1 MTDGLRRDVAAD
13 PRTVSAAILI
23 VAAVGENG
31 VIGREGG
38 LPWRLKSDMKH
49 FRSLTWGKPVIMGR
63 KTYLTLR
70 RPLPGRTNIVI
81 TRDRNFSAPG
91 VLVTLKLENALTV
104 ARGDALRRGV
114 GEIAVIGGAEI
125 YAQTLGLAERIA
137 LTLVHIRPK
146 GETVFPS
153 IDHQGWE
160 ETERIE
166 HAPGPDD
173 EAPFAFVTYRRR
185 RIGHATESRA

>member
-1 MTDGLRRDVAAD
+1 VSEGSRRDGAAD
-13 PRTVSAAILI
+13 PAPPPAAIVI
-23 VAAVGENG
+23 VAAIAENG
-31 VIGREGG
+31 VIGRDGG
-38 LPWRLKSDMKH
+38 LPWRLKSDMKQ

-81 TRDRNFSAPG
+81 TRDRSFSAPG
-91 VLVTLKLENALTV
+91 VLVTPNLENAL
-104 ARGDALRRGV
+104 AIGRGDAMRRGV
-114 GEIAVIGGAEI
+114 GEIAVVGGAEI
-125 YAQTLGLAERIA
+125 YAQTLTLAERIA
-137 LTLVHIRPK
+137 LTLVHIRPQ
-146 GETVFPS
+146 GETIFPP
-153 IDHQGWE
+153 IDREVWE

-173 EAPFAFVTYRRR
+173 EAPFAFVSYRRR

>member
-1 MTDGLRRDVAAD
+1 MTAGSRCGDAAH
-13 PRTVSAAILI
+13 PQSPPTAIVI

-31 VIGREGG
+31 VIGRDGG

-81 TRDRNFSAPG
+81 TRDENFAAPG
-91 VLVTLKLENALTV
+91 VLVAPKLEHAL
-104 ARGDALRRGV
+104 AIACGDALRRGV
-114 GEIAVIGGAEI
+114 DEIAVVGGAEI
-125 YAQTLGLAERIA
+125 YAQTLALAERIA
-137 LTLVHIRPK
+137 LTLVHIRPH
-146 GETVFPS
+146 GETMFPP
-153 IDHQGWE
+153 IDREVWE
-160 ETERIE
+160 ETQRVE

-185 RIGHATESRA
+185 RSGHATESRA

>member
-1 MTDGLRRDVAAD
+1 MSDASRRDGAAD
-13 PRTVSAAILI
+13 SAPPSAAIVI

-31 VIGREGG
+31 VIGRDGG

-81 TRDRNFSAPG
+81 TRDRSFSAPG
-91 VLVTLKLENALTV
+91 VLVTPNLENAL
-104 ARGDALRRGV
+104 AIGRGDALRRRV
-114 GEIAVIGGAEI
+114 GEIAVVGGAEI
-125 YAQTLGLAERIA
+125 YAQTLGLAERIE
-137 LTLVHIRPK
+137 L
-146 GETVFPS
+146 
-153 IDHQGWE
+153 
-160 ETERIE
+160 
-166 HAPGPDD
+166 APGPDD
-173 EAPFAFVTYRRR
+173 EAAFAFVSYRRR

>member
-1 MTDGLRRDVAAD
+1 VSDASRRDGAAD
-13 PRTVSAAILI
+13 SVQPSAAIVI

-31 VIGREGG
+31 VIGRDGG

-81 TRDRNFSAPG
+81 TRDRSFSAPG
-91 VLVTLKLENALTV
+91 VLVTPNLENAL
-104 ARGDALRRGV
+104 AIGRGDALRRRV
-114 GEIAVIGGAEI
+114 GEIAVVGGAEI

-137 LTLVHIRPK
+137 LTLVHIRPQ
-146 GETVFPS
+146 GETMFPP
-153 IDHQGWE
+153 IDREVWE

-166 HAPGPDD
+166 LARGPDD
-173 EAPFAFVTYRRR
+173 EAAFAFVSYRRR

>member
-1 MTDGLRRDVAAD
+1 VSDASRRDGAAD
-13 PRTVSAAILI
+13 LAPSAAIVI

-31 VIGREGG
+31 VIGRDGG

-49 FRSLTWGKPVIMGR
+49 FRALTWGKPVIMGR

-81 TRDRNFSAPG
+81 TREKNFSVPG
-91 VLVTLKLENALTV
+91 VLVAPTLENALT
-104 ARGDALRRGV
+104 AGRGDALRRGAS
-114 GEIAVIGGAEI
+114 EIAVIGGAEI
-125 YAQTLGLAERIA
+125 YAQTLALAQRIA
-137 LTLVHIRPK
+137 LTLVHIRPQ
-146 GETVFPS
+146 GETMFPP
-153 IDHQGWE
+153 IDAAVWE
-160 ETERIE
+160 ETQRIE

-173 EAPFAFVTYRRR
+173 EAPFAFVSYRRR